1 MLLMMIVLF
10 KRHFSWQGWQRV
22 HILTL
27 SIVCKVTN
35 DGYVLTYL
43 HQYFN
48 CRMKK
53 FDQNYYP
60 NHVWLNI
67 DI

>member
-1 MLLMMIVLF
+1 MARLAKGSHSNIVMC
-10 KRHFSWQGWQRV
+10 V
-22 HILTL
+22 Y
-27 SIVCKVTN
+27 KVTN
-35 DGYVLTYL
+35 DGYALTYL

-48 CRMKK
+48 CHMRK

-60 NHVWLNI
+60 KHVWLNI